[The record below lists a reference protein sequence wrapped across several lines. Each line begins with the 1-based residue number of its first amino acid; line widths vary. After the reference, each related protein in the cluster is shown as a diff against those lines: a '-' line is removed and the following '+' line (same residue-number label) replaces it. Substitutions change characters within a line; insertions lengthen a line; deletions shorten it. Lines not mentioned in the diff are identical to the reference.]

1 MDLDTL
7 TGCLASSACLV
18 TQTTS
23 GFIIGM
29 LLFLVAVGLTLIFG
43 VLKVVNFSHGAFYM
57 FGAYFAMTAYQFT
70 GSFALAMLCG
80 AAGTALLGLIFE
92 RVFMSRVY
100 GRDVLMQVLVCYAF
114 VLIFDDVVRMIWG
127 PEFKSMGM
135 PAAFQVP
142 PLFIAGGVVPPYYL
156 LLIAVALVAAIIL
169 GLGLARTRI
178 GKVIRAAAHNPG
190 MVSALG
196 INTGLIY
203 GGVFALGGMLAGLAG
218 ALAAPV
224 RSLTPGMGFSVLIE
238 SFIVTVIGGMGSILG
253 ALIGALLIGMIRSF
267 GSLGFPLFTEGL
279 MYLFMVI
286 VLVSRP
292 DRPVRQGGRMTELQA
307 EQASKVL
314 DISVTKSKPRPNR
327 DALIALAVFVVLALL
342 PMLTSSKFL
351 LDFVIRCAAYGLFA
365 TSLNLLVGYTGLTSF
380 GHGMF
385 FGLGAYGFG
394 LMMQKTGVAVPVAF
408 VATLAITFVVAL
420 VIGAIC
426 VRLKEIYFAFVT
438 LAFQMLIHSTIL
450 SWVSLTGGDQGLR
463 GGIPRPPFLGIDL
476 SNHLHLYIV
485 SCALLVIGLF
495 LMHQIAQSPFGYTLR
510 MIRDNATRAS
520 FIGIDVWRAKLTI
533 FVLAALFASTGG
545 IIMALFVSGAYPE
558 FAYWTIS
565 GEGIFIN
572 MLGGVTTFLGPMVGT
587 ALFLI
592 LNDTVTR
599 VTEYHGI
606 VLGIVILFFA
616 IGLRK
621 GLMDFVIEWYAQR
634 RERSGERA
642 S

>member
-1 MDLDTL
+1 
-7 TGCLASSACLV
+7 
-18 TQTTS
+18 
-23 GFIIGM
+23 
-29 LLFLVAVGLTLIFG
+29 
-43 VLKVVNFSHGAFYM
+43 
-57 FGAYFAMTAYQFT
+57 
-70 GSFALAMLCG
+70 
-80 AAGTALLGLIFE
+80 
-92 RVFMSRVY
+92 
-100 GRDVLMQVLVCYAF
+100 
-114 VLIFDDVVRMIWG
+114 
-127 PEFKSMGM
+127 
-135 PAAFQVP
+135 
-142 PLFIAGGVVPPYYL
+142 
-156 LLIAVALVAAIIL
+156 
-169 GLGLARTRI
+169 
-178 GKVIRAAAHNPG
+178 
-190 MVSALG
+190 
-196 INTGLIY
+196 
-203 GGVFALGGMLAGLAG
+203 
-218 ALAAPV
+218 
-224 RSLTPGMGFSVLIE
+224 
-238 SFIVTVIGGMGSILG
+238 
-253 ALIGALLIGMIRSF
+253 
-267 GSLGFPLFTEGL
+267 
-279 MYLFMVI
+279 
-286 VLVSRP
+286 
-292 DRPVRQGGRMTELQA
+292 MTELQA
-307 EQASKVL
+307 EQGAQAL
-314 DISVTKSKPRPNR
+314 DVPHAQAKTRRNR

-342 PMLTSSKFL
+342 PAVFSSKLL

-365 TSLNLLVGYTGLTSF
+365 TSLNLLVGYTGLISF

-394 LMMQKTGVAVPVAF
+394 LMMQKTGVPVPVAF
-408 VATLAITFVVAL
+408 VATLGITLVVAL

-476 SNHLHLYIV
+476 SNQLHLYV
-485 SCALLVIGLF
+485 ASCALLVIGLF

-587 ALFLI
+587 VLLLI

-599 VTEYHGI
+599 LTEYHGL
-606 VLGIVILFFA
+606 VLGVVILFFA

-621 GLMDFVIEWYAQR
+621 GLMDFVVEWYAQR
-634 RERSGERA
+634 RNGARERG
-642 S
+642 